1 NDPSRLIVMGNL
13 RRCRWT
19 REVRQFR
26 KGSKSLC
33 RTASRFPHPDPPT
46 GRGNSRRQVRLF
58 GKFVGQ
64 TPRWVVQASG
74 GFSLPMN
81 LPPLPPSGHPLP
93 LGGGEGRGE
102 GAVGRFKGARRAQS
116 SGRSLL
122 GERAGPS
129 PAVAILLRMTGLA
142 SAREGGV
149 RASVSS
155 NPIFGV
161 GGSNFIPHS
170 LFRTPRFE

>member
-1 NDPSRLIVMGNL
+1 RVL
-13 RRCRWT
+13 
-19 REVRQFR
+19 
-26 KGSKSLC
+26 
-33 RTASRFPHPDPPT
+33 PPAHE
-46 GRGNSRRQVRLF
+46 
-58 GKFVGQ
+58 
-64 TPRWVVQASG
+64 P
-74 GFSLPMN
+74 
-81 LPPLPPSGHPLP
+81 PPLPPFGHPLP

-102 GAVGRFKGARRAQS
+102 GAVGWFKGARRAQS

-161 GGSNFIPHS
+161 GGGEAPVESGSASSRRRVLPAS
-170 LFRTPRFE
+170 ARQ